1 MKVKFEQLKLEK
13 RLRDL
18 ESINSMTMR
27 IEDIIKL
34 PDDIPVR
41 AVKDE
46 N

>member
-1 MKVKFEQLKLEK
+1 MKVKFESLKLEK

-18 ESINSMTMR
+18 DSINPMTMR
-27 IEDIIKL
+27 IEDICKL

-46 N
+46 F